1 MLSIVNLYLVTPAII
16 AIVVRYKD
24 SRGHKGIGFFR
35 FLYLCLNRGDITDR
49 FPVLIFVVLY
59 LLFAS
64 QSYVLDGGPGNWLV
78 KAFGMVLL
86 LLLCCVSL
94 FLASVVYNFSD
105 FRKNNSFLVGVL
117 GTASVSVTV
126 ALSAVWADGYISDAT
141 TVSGT
146 EFATGMA
153 WLGIVFSPLSWTFG
167 LSIFALII
175 YAYALTKL
183 TFTDSH
189 SNAYAGVGLTVPRK
203 PKKSKKRFSFLV
215 HSSCVVGLAITA
227 VAPLQLIGYL
237 LSNDHS
243 VRFLNGALFF
253 SSFHIKAEV
262 CGKEYL
268 KGKVKLLDDD
278 VAVLGVPN
286 ESQGYIFSR
295 INCKR

>member
-1 MLSIVNLYLVTPAII
+1 MISIVALYIVSPAII
-16 AIVVRYKD
+16 AVVVRYKN
-24 SRGHKGIGFFR
+24 SRGHKGVGVFR
-35 FLYLCLNRGDITDR
+35 FLFLCLSRGDITDR
-49 FPVLIFVVLY
+49 FPVLIFVLLY
-59 LLFAS
+59 LLFVS
-64 QSYVLDGGPGNWLV
+64 QSYVLDGGPGGWLL
-78 KAFGMVLL
+78 KAFGMMLL

-153 WLGIVFSPLSWTFG
+153 WLGIVLSPLSWTFG

-175 YAYALTKL
+175 YAYALTRL
-183 TFTDSH
+183 TFTDNQD
-189 SNAYAGVGLTVPRK
+189 NAYTGVGLTVSRK
-203 PKKSKKRFSFLV
+203 PKKRKKRFSSLV

-268 KGKVKLLDDD
+268 MGKVKLLDDD

-286 ESQGYIFSR
+286 ENQGYIFSR

>member
-105 FRKNNSFLVGVL
+105 FRKNNFFLADFADYADFDELNLCIHSICVNLRNLWETKKLLSLHLKNKTGFAF
-117 GTASVSVTV
+117 TKSVSIITV
-126 ALSAVWADGYISDAT
+126 ISFYF
-141 TVSGT
+141 VKIS
-146 EFATGMA
+146 
-153 WLGIVFSPLSWTFG
+153 FSWETILE
-167 LSIFALII
+167 LLLI
-175 YAYALTKL
+175 LL
-183 TFTDSH
+183 
-189 SNAYAGVGLTVPRK
+189 RM
-203 PKKSKKRFSFLV
+203 
-215 HSSCVVGLAITA
+215 SC
-227 VAPLQLIGYL
+227 
-237 LSNDHS
+237 
-243 VRFLNGALFF
+243 
-253 SSFHIKAEV
+253 IKAE
-262 CGKEYL
+262 
-268 KGKVKLLDDD
+268 
-278 VAVLGVPN
+278 
-286 ESQGYIFSR
+286 SFSYHLFW
-295 INCKR
+295 